1 MTSARRQAVMDSQF
15 LQDLEHWTRTDRRR
29 ALKTLNLVEAVLRDP
44 WRGPGRPEALRGQL
58 SGNWSRR
65 IDQEHRLVYRVEAN
79 RVFFLA
85 ARYHY

>member
-44 WRGPGRPEALRGQL
+44 WRRPGKPEALRGQL

-65 IDQEHRLVYRVEAN
+65 IDQEHRLVYRVEGN
-79 RVFFLA
+79 RVLFLA

>member
-1 MTSARRQAVMDSQF
+1 MDSHF

-29 ALKTLNLVEAVLRDP
+29 ALKTISLVEAVLRDP
-44 WRGPGRPEALRGQL
+44 WGGRGKPEALRGQL

-65 IDQEHRLVYRVEAN
+65 IDQEHRLVYRVEGN
-79 RVFFLA
+79 QVFFLA

>member
-1 MTSARRQAVMDSQF
+1 MTSPRRQAVMDSHF

-29 ALKTLNLVEAVLRDP
+29 ALRTLNLVEAVLRDP
-44 WRGPGRPEALRGQL
+44 WNGVGKPEPLRGQL
-58 SGNWSRR
+58 GGNWSRR
-65 IDQEHRLVYRVEAN
+65 IDQEHRLVYRVEGD

>member
-29 ALKTLNLVEAVLRDP
+29 ALRTLGLVEAVLRDP
-44 WRGPGRPEALRGQL
+44 WRGSGKPEALRGQL

-65 IDQEHRLVYRVEAN
+65 IDQEHRLVYRVEGN
-79 RVFFLA
+79 RVLFLA